1 MDIRRTRILF
11 RLADV
16 VISVASVFLLLDAM
30 LGFTGRPGAF
40 PAQPQLTSVYI
51 NSANVSTSC
60 LGGFSNEQKVGG
72 VTEVAPQGAPFNAY
86 RVTLTNIGSS
96 VLTIHGVNTGL
107 IDRQDKIFTEHYT
120 ELGGG
125 SGIRLGPGQS
135 RQIVEAY
142 GIGHPVA
149 GCTVLSWQS

>member
-16 VISVASVFLLLDAM
+16 VISVTSVFLLLDAM
-30 LGFTGRPGAF
+30 LGFTGRQADFPG
-40 PAQPQLTSVYI
+40 QPQLTSLYI

-72 VTEVAPQGAPFNAY
+72 VTEVAPHGAPFNAY

-96 VLTIHGVNTGL
+96 MLTIHGVNTGL

-120 ELGGG
+120 DLGG

-135 RQIVEAY
+135 RQLVEAY
-142 GIGHPVA
+142 GIGQQVA
-149 GCTVLSWQS
+149 GCEVLSWQS

>member
-1 MDIRRTRILF
+1 MDIHRMRTLF

-30 LGFTGRPGAF
+30 LGFTGRQGAF
-40 PAQPQLTSVYI
+40 PVQSRLTSLYL
-51 NSANVSTSC
+51 NSANLSTSC
-60 LGGFSNEQKVGG
+60 LGGFSNERQVHG
-72 VTEVAPQGAPFNAY
+72 VTEVAPHGTPFNAY

-96 VLTIHGVNTGL
+96 ALTVHGVNTGL
-107 IDRQDKIFTEHYT
+107 ADRQGKIFTEHYT
-120 ELGGG
+120 NLGG
-125 SGIRLGPGQS
+125 SGIGLGPGQS

-149 GCTVLSWQS
+149 TCEVLSWQS

>member
-30 LGFTGRPGAF
+30 LGFTGRQGAF
-40 PAQPQLTSVYI
+40 PAQPQLTSLYI
-51 NSANVSTSC
+51 NSANVATSC

-72 VTEVAPQGAPFNAY
+72 VTEVAPHGAPFNAY

-96 VLTIHGVNTGL
+96 VLTVHGV
-107 IDRQDKIFTEHYT
+107 IFF
-120 ELGGG
+120 
-125 SGIRLGPGQS
+125 IF
-135 RQIVEAY
+135 
-142 GIGHPVA
+142 
-149 GCTVLSWQS
+149 